1 MNAISPTSPR
11 VGRRLAA
18 ALLSASALLA
28 AACSSEPASS
38 PATTAE
44 PTTTPPS
51 TSSSTTSTSTIPPTT
66 TTIPVPVYPLTGLPV
81 ADGFVDRPAIVV
93 KIDNAP
99 AANPQTGF
107 NAADI
112 VVEEIVNDNITRF
125 AMVFHSQGSDPVG
138 PIRSGRLQD
147 IDLFGCLN
155 RPLFAWSGGNAT
167 VTNEVDDS
175 DLVNMGPSRVPAYY
189 REPSRK
195 QPHNLY
201 SRTTKLWELAL
212 EGWGLPPK
220 LFEYRDPTGD
230 APGITANGVRV
241 EMGIYDAEWTWN
253 PATGL
258 YERRQNGDVH
268 EDAGTNS
275 VITAHNVVVLV
286 MEYVIGVSG
295 SPDAQSTGS
304 GEAWVFTGGRFV
316 RGTWSRAT
324 RLDTFTLL
332 GPDGT
337 PILLTPGRTFIELPR
352 DNSTTPF

>member
-1 MNAISPTSPR
+1 MTSTNPTSPG
-11 VGRRLAA
+11 VGRRLAV
-18 ALLSASALLA
+18 ALLSASAVLA
-28 AACSSEPASS
+28 AACSGEPATS
-38 PATTAE
+38 PATTSE
-44 PTTTPPS
+44 PATTMAS
-51 TSSSTTSTSTIPPTT
+51 TTSSTTSTTTIPPTT

-81 ADGFVDRPAIVV
+81 AEGFTDRPALVV

-155 RPLFAWSGGNAT
+155 KPLFAWSGGNAT

-220 LFEYRDPTGD
+220 LFEYRSADD
-230 APGITANGVRV
+230 EVPGIVANGVRV

-253 PATGL
+253 PSTGL
-258 YERRQNGDVH
+258 YERKQNGDVH

-275 VITAHNVVVLV
+275 VITTHNVVVLV
-286 MEYVIGVSG
+286 MDYVIGVSG

-324 RLDTFTLL
+324 RLDTFTLR
-332 GPDGT
+332 GPDGK

-352 DNSTTPF
+352 DGSTTPF